1 MGQISNVWRELQAAV
16 TNEDPVANLLD
27 EYAEVS
33 RQNNEYIAGLIRLY
47 EQELIKLK
55 KEESCDLTPSQI
67 AQLKVE
73 LDEFERLCNMGVRSQ
88 FEMEKFSLH
97 DNLLGDLTDRV
108 KVKCPLITS
117 ILNALVT
124 SETDRN
130 NMRTNAAKFM
140 DATHALNFL
149 LNIKSRHNKNDFA
162 LLFGLMA
169 ISYGAGKQFIKML
182 HSMGLSLQWETL

>member
-27 EYAEVS
+27 EYAEVL

-88 FEMEKFSLH
+88 FGMEKFSLH

-117 ILNALVT
+117 MLNALVT

-130 NMRTNAAKFM
+130 NRTNAAKFM

>member
-33 RQNNEYIAGLIRLY
+33 RQNNEYIAGLIHLY

-88 FEMEKFSLH
+88 FGMEKFSLH

-117 ILNALVT
+117 MLNALVT

-140 DATHALNFL
+140 DAAHALNFL

>member
-33 RQNNEYIAGLIRLY
+33 RQNNEYIAGLIHLY

-55 KEESCDLTPSQI
+55 KEESCNLTPSQI

-88 FEMEKFSLH
+88 SGMEKFSLH

-117 ILNALVT
+117 MLNALVT

>member
-1 MGQISNVWRELQAAV
+1 M
-16 TNEDPVANLLD
+16 
-27 EYAEVS
+27 
-33 RQNNEYIAGLIRLY
+33 YIAGLIHLY

-88 FEMEKFSLH
+88 FGMEKFSLH

-117 ILNALVT
+117 MLNALVT

>member
-33 RQNNEYIAGLIRLY
+33 RQNNEYIAGLIHLY
-47 EQELIKLK
+47 EQELKKLK

-88 FEMEKFSLH
+88 FGMEKFSLH

-117 ILNALVT
+117 MLNALVT

-130 NMRTNAAKFM
+130 NMRTNAVKFM

-149 LNIKSRHNKNDFA
+149 LNIKSKHNKNDFA

>member
-33 RQNNEYIAGLIRLY
+33 RQNNEYIAGLIHLY

-88 FEMEKFSLH
+88 FGMEKFSLH

-117 ILNALVT
+117 MLNALVT

>member
-33 RQNNEYIAGLIRLY
+33 RQNNEYIAGLMHLY

-88 FEMEKFSLH
+88 FGLEKFSLH
-97 DNLLGDLTDRV
+97 DNLLGDLTDC
-108 KVKCPLITS
+108 K
-117 ILNALVT
+117 
-124 SETDRN
+124 
-130 NMRTNAAKFM
+130 RTA
-140 DATHALNFL
+140 
-149 LNIKSRHNKNDFA
+149 
-162 LLFGLMA
+162 
-169 ISYGAGKQFIKML
+169 Q
-182 HSMGLSLQWETL
+182 

>member
-1 MGQISNVWRELQAAV
+1 MWQISNVWRELQAAV

-88 FEMEKFSLH
+88 FGMEKFSLH

-117 ILNALVT
+117 MLNALVT

>member
-27 EYAEVS
+27 EHAEVS
-33 RQNNEYIAGLIRLY
+33 WQNNEYIAGLIRLY
-47 EQELIKLK
+47 EQELKKLK

-88 FEMEKFSLH
+88 FGMEKFSLH

-108 KVKCPLITS
+108 KVKCPLITPM
-117 ILNALVT
+117 LNALVT

-182 HSMGLSLQWETL
+182 HSMGLSLQWEAL

>member
-33 RQNNEYIAGLIRLY
+33 RQNNEYIAGLIHLY
-47 EQELIKLK
+47 EQELKKL

-88 FEMEKFSLH
+88 FGMEKFSLH

-117 ILNALVT
+117 MLNALVT

-130 NMRTNAAKFM
+130 NMRTNAVKFM

-149 LNIKSRHNKNDFA
+149 LNMKSKHNKNDFA